1 MFQSNRKGKKVC
13 LGLVVCA
20 SLLLSKVKW
29 RVIRSRLLRSTI
41 EMARTSLQYV
51 ACVVLGLMSSKIFYS
66 CPKKEIFVSLTRH
79 PK

>member
-1 MFQSNRKGKKVC
+1 MC
-13 LGLVVCA
+13 LGLAVCV

-51 ACVVLGLMSSKIFYS
+51 ACVVLGLKSSKIFHS
-66 CPKKEIFVSLTRH
+66 FFKKTNV
-79 PK
+79 